1 MNARSSS
8 VTCSPSFAALYCD
21 EACAARGWREGRHK
35 RACAAVRALLSRTP
49 LYVQRAGSAG
59 DDAVT
64 ALLSAKPALLAT
76 THAVLRRFAEERC
89 KYETLYYA
97 VQDGLVTPEAVVE
110 KLRRGT
116 FMTAPCDECFAASP
130 KDNFADDD
138 AFEAYYARPLEQQ
151 GFTRHEAWLLFAG
164 LGESGAARAADMAL
178 DALYV
183 YAAALWEARWA
194 MRTPEPTP
202 EQRELINSMT
212 ARGVAFDLRR
222 RTDESATKPAVR
234 VT

>member
-1 MNARSSS
+1 M
-8 VTCSPSFAALYCD
+8 
-21 EACAARGWREGRHK
+21 
-35 RACAAVRALLSRTP
+35 RALLSRTP